1 MNDQIEYYIL
11 NGVLKNIIH
20 EEEQISYI
28 LRKNLEKL
36 SLSNIE
42 LELIKQ
48 ILSKNNISLI
58 DEPPKKIVIEHKYKE
73 FSVNKPS
80 KISDNNDSKEL
91 KAPETY
97 SKFSR
102 YIENTF
108 IPNNIVI
115 LQTKNTEKSN
125 FFIKKSD
132 IEKLELNELQLKVL
146 KEILK
151 ENNIYILRDNK
162 ENKSLKDIE
171 YYSNQKNVFL
181 TCNISEQDTEKLI
194 KTYQKSKDPFVKE
207 QLIIA
212 NMKLVKYI
220 SLKLSKQYN
229 MDLTDIEDIGYEG
242 LIESI
247 DKYNEHKNK
256 FPSFAYK
263 YIEKFIINNL
273 GQIMGIEQKKWLND
287 FIKYKQQLEKE
298 TGQNVRENPELLEEI
313 INKMSNNTK
322 IPQNTR
328 EFLRKTFGFYNLD
341 SYEEELEHID
351 DNAPENLA
359 LNEVR
364 EEQLKKDLE
373 IILNDFTVKEQK
385 ILKHRFGLNGEKLM
399 TNIELAR
406 IYGVTQE
413 RIRQIEVKALKKL
426 RHPNRTEILRE
437 FYKDDYNDQTHYDI
451 TQKKKR

>member
-11 NGVLKNIIH
+11 NGVLNNLIH
-20 EEEQISYI
+20 KEEQISYI
-28 LRKNLEKL
+28 LRNDLEKL

-58 DEPPKKIVIEHKYKE
+58 EAPPKKIVIEHEYKK
-73 FSVNKPS
+73 FSVNKTNEE
-80 KISDNNDSKEL
+80 SDNNDSKEL

-97 SKFSR
+97 SKFSK

-108 IPNNIVI
+108 IPNKILI

-132 IEKLELNELQLKVL
+132 IEKLELNEPQLKVL

-162 ENKSLKDIE
+162 ENKSLKNVE
-171 YYSNQKNVFL
+171 YYSKQKNIFL
-181 TCNISEQDTEKLI
+181 TCNISEQDIQKLI
-194 KTYQKSKDPFVKE
+194 KNYQKTKDSFVKE

-220 SLKLSKQYN
+220 ASKLSKQYN
-229 MDLTDIEDIGYEG
+229 IDLTDIEDIGYEG

-247 DKYNEHKNK
+247 DKYNDHKNK

-263 YIEKFIINNL
+263 YIEKYIINNL
-273 GQIMGIEQKKWLND
+273 GQIMGIESKKWLNN
-287 FIKYKQQLEKE
+287 FIKNKQQLEKE
-298 TGQNVRENPELLEEI
+298 TGQNIRENPELIEEI
-313 INKMSNNTK
+313 INKMSNTTK

-341 SYEEELEHID
+341 SYEDELGYTD
-351 DNAPENLA
+351 DKVPENIA

-364 EEQLKKDLE
+364 EEQLKLE
-373 IILNDFTVKEQK
+373 LEKILTYFTVKEQEV
-385 ILKHRFGLNGEKLM
+385 LKHRYGLNGEKQM
-399 TNIELAR
+399 TYIEIAR

-413 RIRQIEVKALKKL
+413 RIRQIEEKALKKL
-426 RHPNRTEILRE
+426 RKPARTNVLRP
-437 FYKDDYNDQTHYDI
+437 FYVDGPNDQTHYEL
-451 TQKKKR
+451 TQNKKR